1 MAVYFWSGA
10 LIGGFLA
17 VGLIYILLDWQV
29 MSRVF
34 DDPLRGKLLAVI
46 SAYFLTATLYSMNTG
61 TIVGFVTYLPGAVL
75 VGSLGIRSAK
85 NIQAR
90 IDAADETSVFE

>member
-1 MAVYFWSGA
+1 MEVYFWAGA
-10 LIGGFLA
+10 LTGGFLA
-17 VGLIYILLDWQV
+17 VGLIYILLDWLL

-46 SAYFLTATLYSMNTG
+46 SAYFLVATLYSMNTG
-61 TIVGFVTYLPGAVL
+61 SIVGFLSYLPGAVL
-75 VGSLGIRSAK
+75 VGWLGIRSARK
-85 NIQAR
+85 IQAR